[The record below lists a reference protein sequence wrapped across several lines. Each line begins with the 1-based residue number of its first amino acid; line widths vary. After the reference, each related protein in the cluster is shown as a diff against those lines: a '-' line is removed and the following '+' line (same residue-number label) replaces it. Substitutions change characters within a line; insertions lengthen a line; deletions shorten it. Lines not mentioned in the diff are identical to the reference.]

1 MAWQLIYT
9 SAPRLLEAG
18 RTGFGTVARHPAISG
33 SLASAVE
40 RFSQF
45 ARLPG
50 HDPRR
55 IVHACRLL
63 TVGSGTYHVLSCL
76 QDAGSDYTGR
86 TNHIAH
92 HLIAEPREIRALA
105 STGLTP
111 ADVLLAMAWR
121 TSWSEGPRF
130 LDSAE
135 EVALSSFPVS
145 VSHAWAALTGDPASA
160 DILGSREALKGCY
173 LITPPD
179 MQVLEIFREALQR
192 DQAHAWQTRFT
203 TCLEPNDDVADFR
216 WVALSSTSPLRGQV
230 ETSNRLIL
238 DLTRPNALPAP
249 PERKLIEPALEAR
262 KPVAQE
268 AQPPVPAAVELPMA
282 SPDVVPSSV
291 GTLDDRTQEP
301 RAKKSKS
308 FTPSIGRMLTV
319 AVVLV
324 VAILGALLKRDSL
337 HKKDR
342 AAYDLEIAQIWTN
355 DKLILPGTRKL
366 LEEQSDLS
374 DGRALLKSHEEFF
387 RDMRRV
393 LHEPQTPVQL
403 TLPVDHKDELKD
415 LKKRLD
421 EWADLHAKPLVNLQ
435 TGGASVRALS
445 FPAAYRKWQDL
456 RAAKWRQLAEH
467 LSLKDL
473 PAPEETL
480 IQQLKAEARKAL
492 QQAEPEHGTLSSW
505 KQLFAQLGRFKKIT
519 DPEVRQWLE
528 LWAELDAPHAS
539 TYATAQK
546 AASDQSLPGWLRAKA
561 VALKQLHDANQ
572 EHHVSE
578 MNRLAGDQHA
588 KEVQQQSAATEDAD
602 ALAAG
607 HDIYILLLHPN
618 ENMAGKITGLPVTAS
633 MQLYVGGAWAADSR
647 PNGNSPPAD
656 DSLKKWVG
664 SNEENNTDLKFGP
677 TILSPLSAMIMFS
690 IDGTLTTLPEE
701 YRRSPEGI
709 RIVAR
714 SQDAVRVLFDLRL
727 VPVHVGAAKPILTPV
742 IEAAVDNAETVT
754 LNLPAGLLNR
764 LHLPGLPK
772 PVYTLRRDG
781 PASEQQIY
789 ELRPAGD
796 SSFVVLPPQSQT
808 SSNLKLQDTRR
819 QISEL
824 KAGIQKDESDL
835 AENEKTKLAAR
846 QKELNREAYTNARS
860 DKEIRLQS
868 LLAQLP
874 SLEGPAPVHFS
885 LPPGTHTLMLN
896 QPNKLELCRLN
907 VVPAA
912 RQSP

>member
-18 RTGFGTVARHPAISG
+18 RTGFGTVARHPAING
-33 SLASAVE
+33 TLASAVE

-55 IVHACRLL
+55 IVHAYRLL
-63 TVGSGTYHVLSCL
+63 TVGAGTYHVLSCL

-105 STGLTP
+105 SAGLTP

-121 TSWSEGPRF
+121 TSWSEGPRYF
-130 LDSAE
+130 DSAE
-135 EVALSSFPVS
+135 EVGLSSFPAS
-145 VSHAWAALTGDPASA
+145 ASHAWAALTGNPASA
-160 DILGSREALKGCY
+160 DILWSREALKGCY
-173 LITPPD
+173 LIMPPD
-179 MQVLEIFREALQR
+179 IQVLELFREALQR

-216 WVALSSTSPLRGQV
+216 WVSLSSTSPLRGKV

-238 DLTRPNALPAP
+238 DLTRPTSLPAP
-249 PERKLIEPALEAR
+249 PERNVQAPAVETL
-262 KPVAQE
+262 KPAAQV

-282 SPDVVPSSV
+282 SPDVMASSV
-291 GTLDDRTQEP
+291 DTLDDRTQEP
-301 RAKKSKS
+301 RAKKSNP
-308 FTPSIGRMLTV
+308 FTHSIGVMLV
-319 AVVLV
+319 IAAVLV
-324 VAILGALLKRDSL
+324 IAVLGGLLKRDSL

-342 AAYDLEIAQIWTN
+342 AAYDLEIAQIWIN
-355 DKLILPGTRKL
+355 NKLILPDTRKL

-387 RDMRRV
+387 RDMQRV
-393 LHEPQTPVQL
+393 LHAPVTPVPL

-415 LKKRLD
+415 LKKWLD

-445 FPAAYRKWQDL
+445 FPAVFRQWQAL
-456 RAAKWRQLAEH
+456 RAATWRQLAEH

-480 IQQLKAEARKAL
+480 IQQMKAEARKAL
-492 QQAEPEHGTLSSW
+492 HHAEPERGSLSSW
-505 KQLFAQLGRFKKIT
+505 KQLFAQLGRSKNNT
-519 DPEVRQWLE
+519 YPQELQWLE
-528 LWAELDAPHAS
+528 LWAELDDPHPS

-546 AASDQSLPGWLRAKA
+546 SVADQSLPEWLRAKA
-561 VALKQLHDANQ
+561 AALKQSHDRNQ
-572 EHHVSE
+572 EHRVSE

-588 KEVQQQSAATEDAD
+588 KEVQQQWAATEDAD
-602 ALAAG
+602 ALSAG

-618 ENMAGKITGLPVTAS
+618 ENLAGKITGLPVTAS
-633 MQLYVGGAWAADSR
+633 MQLYVGGAWAAHSR
-647 PNGNSPPAD
+647 PNGNSTPTD
-656 DSLKKWVG
+656 DGLKKWVAA
-664 SNEENNTDLKFGP
+664 NEGNNTQLKFGP
-677 TILSPLSAMIMFS
+677 SFLSPLSAMIQYS
-690 IDGTLTTLPEE
+690 IDGTLTTVPEE
-701 YRRSPEGI
+701 YRRSAEGL

-714 SQDAVRVLFDLRL
+714 SKDAVHVLFDLRL
-727 VPVHVGAAKPILTPV
+727 IPVNVGAARPVLAPV

-754 LNLPAGLLNR
+754 LHLPTGLLNR
-764 LHLPGLPK
+764 LHLPDLPK
-772 PVYTLRRDG
+772 PVYVLRRDG

-789 ELRPAGD
+789 ELRQARD
-796 SSFVVLPPQSQT
+796 SSFVVLPPQSHA
-808 SSNLKLQDTRR
+808 SSNPKLQETRR

-824 KAGIQKDESDL
+824 KAGIQKDENDL
-835 AENEKTKLAAR
+835 AENEKTKLTAR
-846 QKELNREAYTNARS
+846 QKELNQEAYTNARS
-860 DKEIRLQS
+860 DKEIRLQG
-868 LLAQLP
+868 LLAQLL

-885 LPPGTHTLMLN
+885 LPPGSHTLMLA